1 MQRVDSVGWVKMI
14 ETMQIE
20 WLRCSTATKHKGP
33 NNTHKH
39 KQGVYI
45 FPRTTHPIHLE
56 KREEKQTDLI
66 HNYTQHIPNHV
77 GSLIFNFQFLF
88 HFLHKGKEKRRAK
101 RRRSG
106 FWSVYATKEPRSNTM
121 SLTNYHR
128 LHLNIKHIKT

>member
-1 MQRVDSVGWVKMI
+1 MLIG
-14 ETMQIE
+14 
-20 WLRCSTATKHKGP
+20 TASIPNTTTEGP
-33 NNTHKH
+33 QQHTHTLSLHTNNK